1 MTNYFVRRFT
11 STSIAQSDFKLLKK
25 CKDLM
30 LQGLHVE
37 ALHLYKNQQP
47 HFHLHSFTYVLP
59 SLIKACSFSHIHY
72 GLGLQLHS
80 HSLKLGLD
88 SEPVVSNSVISFYG
102 KFCDVKSARKVFDEM
117 PQRDFISW
125 NSMINCFVRN
135 GDCVEALEI
144 FKEMYKSG
152 FVAKPELVASIVSV
166 WAHYGCASVG
176 KMIHALSIVD
186 ERFEKQSVFLSTA
199 LVNLYWRSE
208 DSVMAFRVFDDMTD
222 KNEVSWT
229 TMIPGYVSTNDYFT
243 ALDCF
248 RLMQRN
254 GFKPNRVTLISV
266 LPACVELGTVSLGK
280 EIHAYA
286 FRYGLNSDIR
296 VISSLVHLY
305 SKHTDSFLLAE
316 LLFEKSTQKD
326 VVLWSAIIAGCSQFK
341 QTANKSIALL
351 NQMRKDG
358 IQPNSVTILLVLT
371 ACTNIPSL
379 ALGCGLHGYVVKSGL
394 DYDMSITN
402 SLCNMY
408 SKCGSLKE
416 SHEVFLEMSKP
427 DCISWSALIN
437 AYGVHGC
444 GEEALQLFSEMKEKG
459 IQCDS
464 ITFLSVLSACN
475 HSGLIEEGCRL
486 FSEAIKSENE
496 IINLDHYACYIDL
509 LGKAGKIELA
519 IDVLRTMPMKPSPK
533 IMSSLV
539 SACKIHGRLDYV
551 ESLLSWFIES
561 EPGNAANHTLLS
573 MIYAEFGKWL
583 NVEGIQK
590 DMKLSGLK
598 KNYGYSRLE
607 S

>member
-1 MTNYFVRRFT
+1 MTNVFVRRFT
-11 STSIAQSDFKLLKK
+11 STSIAESDFKLRKRV
-25 CKDLM
+25 KDLM

-37 ALHLYKNQQP
+37 ALRLYKNQPP
-47 HFHLHSFTYVLP
+47 HFHLHSFTSVLP
-59 SLIKACSFSHIHY
+59 SLIKACSFSKFHH

-88 SEPVVSNSVISFYG
+88 SEPVVSNSVLSFYA

-135 GDCVEALEI
+135 GNYVEALEI
-144 FKEMYKSG
+144 FKAMYKSG
-152 FVAKPELVASIVSV
+152 SVAKPELIASIVSI

-199 LVNLYWRSE
+199 LVDLYWRSE
-208 DSVMAFRVFDDMTD
+208 DTVMAFRVFDAMTD

-229 TMIPGYVSTNDYFT
+229 SMIAGYVATKDYLK

-248 RLMQRN
+248 RRMQRD
-254 GFKPNRVTLISV
+254 GIKPNRVTLISV
-266 LPACVELGTVSLGK
+266 LPSSVELGTISLGK

-296 VISSLVHLY
+296 VVSSLVHLY
-305 SKHTDSFLLAE
+305 SKHTDSLHLAE

-326 VVLWSAIIAGCSQFK
+326 VLWSTIITGYSQLK
-341 QTANKSIALL
+341 QTANKSIVLL

-358 IQPNSVTILLVLT
+358 IKPNNGTILAILD
-371 ACTNIPSL
+371 ACTNRQSL
-379 ALGCGLHGYVVKSGL
+379 ALGSLVHGYVVKSGL
-394 DYDMSITN
+394 DYDISITN

-416 SHEVFLEMSKP
+416 SHKVFREMSTP

-444 GEEALQLFSEMKEKG
+444 GEEALKLFSEMKEKG
-459 IQCDS
+459 IKYDS

-486 FSEAIKSENE
+486 FSEALKSENE
-496 IINLDHYACYIDL
+496 IVNLEHYACYIDL

-533 IMSSLV
+533 IMSCLV

-551 ESLLSWFIES
+551 ENLLSWFIES
-561 EPGNAANHTLLS
+561 EPGNAANRTLLS
-573 MIYAEFGKWL
+573 MIYAEFGKWF

-607 S
+607 

>member
-1 MTNYFVRRFT
+1 MTNFFVRRF
-11 STSIAQSDFKLLKK
+11 SSNSIAQSDFKLVKK

-37 ALHLYKNQQP
+37 ALQLYKNQQP
-47 HFHLHSFTYVLP
+47 HFHLHSFTFVLP
-59 SLIKACSFSHIHY
+59 SLIKACSFSQIHH

-88 SEPVVSNSVISFYG
+88 SEPIVSNSIISFYA
-102 KFCDVKSARKVFDEM
+102 KVCDVESARKVFDEM

-125 NSMINCFVRN
+125 NSLINCFVKN
-135 GDCVEALEI
+135 GNCVEALEI
-144 FKEMYKSG
+144 FKKMYESG
-152 FVAKPELVASIVSV
+152 SVAKPELIASIVSI

-199 LVNLYWRSE
+199 LVDLYWRSE
-208 DSVMAFRVFDDMTD
+208 DSVTAFRVFDAMTD

-229 TMIPGYVSTNDYFT
+229 TMIAGYVSTNDYLI

-248 RLMQRN
+248 RRMQRD
-254 GFKPNRVTLISV
+254 GIKPNRVTLISV
-266 LPACVELGTVSLGK
+266 LPACIELGTVSLGK
-280 EIHAYA
+280 QIHGYA
-286 FRYGLNSDIR
+286 FRYGLSTDIR

-305 SKHTDSFLLAE
+305 SKHTDSLPHAE
-316 LLFEKSTQKD
+316 ILFEKSTQKD
-326 VVLWSAIIAGCSQFK
+326 VVLWSTIIAGYSQFK
-341 QTANKSIALL
+341 QTAEKSITLL

-358 IQPNSVTILLVLT
+358 IQPNFVTILSVLT

-402 SLCNMY
+402 SLCNLY

-416 SHEVFLEMSKP
+416 SHQVFREMSAP

-459 IQCDS
+459 IKYDS
-464 ITFLSVLSACN
+464 VTFLSVLSACN

-486 FSEAIKSENE
+486 FSEAVKSESE
-496 IINLDHYACYIDL
+496 IVNVEHYACYIDL

-539 SACKIHGRLDYV
+539 SAFKIHGRLDYV
-551 ESLLSWFIES
+551 ESLLSWFVES
-561 EPGNAANHTLLS
+561 EPGNVANYTLLI